1 MTSVFSV
8 FQYYLERYYARGSS
22 RSLPP
27 TVFQKIKANMLGLGS
42 ERGKA

>member
-27 TVFQKIKANMLGLGS
+27 TVFQKIRANLLSLGS
-42 ERGKA
+42 ERAKG